1 MYAGLQWNIILYAD
15 GITPGDAFSP
25 DNNRKA
31 WVWYASFLEMGQKLS
46 NEEAWITVA
55 IARTRL
61 PALLCELAVT
71 TALQAHTRR
80 LQPQAMRCRVR
91 APTPML
97 LRPRAPRTKYIAKLS
112 GGVSRLTRDLLRGM
126 FLGSKGLADSGVALP
141 IGADGATLVVRMR
154 LCAILGDEDAING
167 MFFTKGASGICPCGT
182 LCGVTNKQRAQD
194 VANGVVSAPMLDEDI
209 VDISCNDLS
218 RCCLRSDED
227 VWALCDDLAT
237 CPKQDLDERQHAT
250 GLKLH
255 AETLLFDIPLRP
267 YVLPASTTH
276 GDAMHIL
283 VANGLFNSDV
293 MLFMKWMKSSIGAYF
308 SNVRRFYDDEGW
320 TSTIPQPLSGINETR
335 EEHSTKLLKC
345 NASEGLT
352 VYPILRAFV
361 VSVYGTQ
368 AAEPQVQA
376 FLFLC
381 LILDEIS
388 TLIKGMAGAMAEQAA
403 ARLRDLVKRYMAAFG
418 EAYGESK
425 FRFKHHQLLHLPDW
439 VHAMKRLLICFVLER
454 KHFLA
459 KAALQWHKRLRSMS
473 RGGLNGM
480 LLSQLRLLESPGWA
494 SQLLDSVP
502 YPEIA
507 ASLVAQHARIS
518 RSMRWNGAGVQC
530 KNVVFLNY
538 ARTYLV
544 RVVACVAYTP
554 SEGSSEEKYG
564 LIVKG
569 GERISSTGTASVWR
583 VNRDCSLYR
592 LVDEP
597 VVQATFFRQLDADVI
612 EVLH

>member
-1 MYAGLQWNIILYAD
+1 
-15 GITPGDAFSP
+15 
-25 DNNRKA
+25 
-31 WVWYASFLEMGQKLS
+31 
-46 NEEAWITVA
+46 
-55 IARTRL
+55 
-61 PALLCELAVT
+61 
-71 TALQAHTRR
+71 
-80 LQPQAMRCRVR
+80 
-91 APTPML
+91 ML

-126 FLGSKGLADSGVALP
+126 FLGTNGLADYGVALP
-141 IGADGATLVVRMR
+141 IGPNGTTLVVRIR
-154 LCAILGDEDAING
+154 LCAILGDEDALNG
-167 MFFTKGASGICPCGT
+167 MWFIKGASGVCPCGT
-182 LCGVTNKQRAQD
+182 LCGVMNKQCPSD
-194 VANGVVSAPMLDEDI
+194 VANGVVSAATLDEDI

-218 RCCLRSDED
+218 RCCLRSDEE

-237 CPKQDLDERQHAT
+237 CPPQDLAERQHVT

-255 AETLLFDIPLRP
+255 AETLMFDIPLRR
-267 YVLPASTTH
+267 YVLPASHTH

-283 VANGLFNSDV
+283 VSNGLFNSDV

-308 SNVRRFYDDEGW
+308 PEVRRFYDDQGW
-320 TSTIPQPLSGINETR
+320 KSTIPVPLSGINETR
-335 EEHSTKLLKC
+335 QKHSDELLKC
-345 NASEGLT
+345 NASEGLA

-381 LILDEIS
+381 LIMDEIS

-403 ARLRDLVKRYMAAFG
+403 ARLRDLVKRYMAAFE
-418 EAYGESK
+418 EAYGKSK
-425 FRFKHHQLLHLPDW
+425 FKFKHHQLLHLPDKIE
-439 VHAMKRLLICFVLER
+439 AMKRLLICFVLER

-480 LLSQLRLLESPGWA
+480 LCSQLRLLESPGWV
-494 SQLLDSVP
+494 SQLFHSVP

-507 ASLVAQHARIS
+507 ASLAAQLAHIS
-518 RSMRWNGAGVQC
+518 GSMRWKGACVKC
-530 KNVVFLNY
+530 KDVVFLNY

-544 RVVACVAYTP
+544 SVVSCVAYTP
-554 SEGSSEEKYG
+554 FGFSSEEKYG

-569 GERISSTGTASVWR
+569 CERISSTGTASVWR
-583 VNRDCSLYR
+583 VDRDCSLYR

-597 VVQATFFRQLDADVI
+597 VVQAAFFRLLDADFI